1 MGRIKHPKGTDSIT
15 AQTEGG
21 DHPRGTDTQNYE
33 RAQPGLSGG
42 KPGYGAGKHFR
53 DAPGGVPDDQ
63 YNPGIGSSPGS
74 RASGESPINE
84 TDETTGVTPR
94 AK

>member
-1 MGRIKHPKGTDSIT
+1 MATIKHPKGGDSIT

-21 DHPRGTDTQNYE
+21 KHPRGVDAKNYE
-33 RAQPGLSGG
+33 RAQPGQAGN

-53 DAPGGVPDDQ
+53 DAPGGVPDDR
-63 YNPGIGSSPGS
+63 YNPGIKSSGGTF
-74 RASGESPINE
+74 ATGESGIEE

-94 AK
+94 DK